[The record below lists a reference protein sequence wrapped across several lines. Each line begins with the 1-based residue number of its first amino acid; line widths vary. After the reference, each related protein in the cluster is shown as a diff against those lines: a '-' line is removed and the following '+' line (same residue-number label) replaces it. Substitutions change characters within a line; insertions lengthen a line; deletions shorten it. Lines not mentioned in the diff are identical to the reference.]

1 MRKPIIVTVLFAVL
15 ASGCSHGGGN
25 SSLLPGG
32 GTSMTPPV
40 TPQSVSPGTI
50 TAPAMAQ
57 TTILPASAMKSP
69 PHSDIAQPPLSWTP
83 IPGSASQV
91 AASPD
96 GSLWVL
102 SDQPSGADKY
112 IWHYASGAWTNI
124 SGLASNISV
133 AADGSLWAINSGG
146 GIYHYVSGT
155 WTSPGGGASNTITA
169 DSSGGVYVLS
179 NGGAGPDRAIWH
191 YSSGTGWVQQSGA
204 GTALAANW
212 DTNNFPLGSVGS
224 GTVKAGGVYILNSL
238 GAIWY
243 ENSDQTFAQIP
254 GAASAITPTTNG
266 GFFVLG
272 FPVSA
277 GGNAIYYFDLNS
289 PGFNAQAGAGLQSIS
304 AGSNLYLTSSSGSIF
319 SAPLPANGPVATA
332 SMTSSGLAYT
342 SVTIG
347 TPKTITINVVEK
359 DANGKTI
366 SGTYA
371 NPVTLTNLDAN
382 TSSLNTTTVSSSS
395 TTVTLTYNGNSQFV
409 GTRIRALI
417 NSGTLVAGSFLVTPS
432 SCTLGSGV
440 NRAGLYPCDL
450 QSAYNLTASSASSG
464 GTQTVALVDAYDDPT
479 AESDLAVYRAAFGLS
494 ACTTA
499 NGCFKKRAQDGS
511 TNYPIGD
518 AGWAGEISLDLD
530 MVSAICPN
538 CKILL
543 VEATDNSDIALY
555 TAENQAVTLGATEI
569 SNSWGGPERSGIL
582 GSEAFFNHPGIPI
595 TVSTGDAGFPD
606 GVEYPSS
613 SQYVT
618 AVGGTTLSTA
628 TGVRGWSE
636 AAWGIGPGTANGGAG
651 SGCSLF
657 ITKPSWQH
665 DTGCSK
671 RIVADVSAVADPA
684 TAVWTYDTYQSSGWG
699 RVGGTSAASPIIAS
713 VYALSGNASTINN
726 GSYPY
731 AHTGSLNDVTTGN
744 NSFGLGCAPNP
755 DYFCTAEVGYD
766 GPTGLGTPNGASGAF
781 IRPMRETGPEPL
793 NGFNLHPGPTR
804 KLCPDEFRPGHAR
817 CFAIERTD

>member
-1 MRKPIIVTVLFAVL
+1 MRKSVIGVIFAVL
-15 ASGCSHGGGN
+15 AAGCSHNGGGGAG
-25 SSLLPGG
+25 LLPGSG
-32 GTSMTPPV
+32 GVTPPV

-69 PHSDIAQPPLSWTP
+69 PHSGIAQPPLSWTN
-83 IPGSASQV
+83 IPGSASAV
-91 AASPD
+91 AAAPD

-112 IWHYASGAWTNI
+112 IWHYSGSSWTNI
-124 SGLASNISV
+124 SGLASSLSV
-133 AADGSLWAINSGG
+133 ATDGSLWAINSAG
-146 GIYHYVSGT
+146 GIYHYSGGT
-155 WTSPGGGASNTITA
+155 WTSPGGGASNSITA
-169 DSSGGVYVLS
+169 DPSGGVYVLS
-179 NGGAGPDRAIWH
+179 NGGGGPDRAIWH

-212 DTNNFPLGSVGS
+212 DTNNFPLGSAGN
-224 GTVKAGGVYILNSL
+224 GTVKAGGVYILNSA

-272 FPVSA
+272 YPVNS
-277 GGNAIYYFDLNS
+277 GGNSIYYFDLNT
-289 PGFNAQAGAGLQSIS
+289 PGFAAQSGAGLQSIS
-304 AGSNLYLTSSSGSIF
+304 AASSLYLTSSSGSIF
-319 SAPLPANGPVATA
+319 SAPLPANGPVSTVAMTVA
-332 SMTSSGLAYT
+332 SLPYS

-347 TPKTITINVVEK
+347 TPKTITINVSEK
-359 DANGKTI
+359 DVNGKTL

-371 NPVTLTNLDAN
+371 NPIILQNLDG
-382 TSSLNTTTVSSSS
+382 TTTSLNTTTVSSSS
-395 TTVTLTYNGNSQFV
+395 TTVTLTYNGNSQFA
-409 GTRIRALI
+409 GTRIRAFI
-417 NSGTLVAGSFLVTPS
+417 SSGTVVAGSFLVTGP
-432 SCTLGSGV
+432 CTLGAGV

-450 QSAYNLTASSASSG
+450 QSAYNLAASSASGG
-464 GTQTVALVDAYDDPT
+464 GTQTVAIVDAYDDPT
-479 AESDLAVYRAAFGLS
+479 AESDLAIYRSAFGLS
-494 ACTTA
+494 PCTTA

-530 MVSAICPN
+530 MVSAVCPN

-543 VEATDNSDIALY
+543 VEGNSNSGNDLY
-555 TAENQAVTLGATEI
+555 ASENKAVALGATEI
-569 SNSWGGPERSGIL
+569 SNSWGG
-582 GSEAFFNHPGIPI
+582 SEYFGEAQDDATYFNHPGIPI
-595 TVSTGDAGFPD
+595 TVSSGDGGFAA
-606 GVEYPSS
+606 GVEFPSS

-618 AVGGTTLSTA
+618 AVGGTTLTTA
-628 TGVRGWSE
+628 VGGRGWAES
-636 AAWGIGPGTANGGAG
+636 AWGSGPSQNGGAG
-651 SGCSLF
+651 SGCSAY
-657 ITKPSWQH
+657 IAKPAWQT
-665 DTGCSK
+665 DTGCTK
-671 RIVADVSAVADPA
+671 RMVSDVSAEADPA

-713 VYALSGNASTINN
+713 VYAISGNASSVVA

-731 AHTGSLNDVTTGN
+731 SHTGSLYDVTTGN
-744 NSFGLGCAPNP
+744 NSFSTGCSPNP
-755 DYFCTAEVGYD
+755 DYFCTAETGYD

-781 IRPMRETGPEPL
+781 IRPQRETGPEPL
-793 NGFNLHPGPTR
+793 GGLNIHAGPTR
-804 KLCPDEFRPGHAR
+804 RLCPTEWRPGYAR